1 MYGPQLL
8 TSRGGPPYRASNNET
23 PQLFE
28 HRQPSKFFA
37 SKCISFGPSKSKGT
51 SEKPEGEVFFCRF
64 CCTFLSPNDWNPE
77 ICLDLESLIMTEITV
92 VTKDFWNGNKPS
104 FQWGWV
110 PAFQGFSIQKKQ
122 SETTAYLAT
131 LCDLL
136 GMVIY
141 MWPFNLVAS
150 N

>member
-51 SEKPEGEVFFCRF
+51 SEKPEGEVFF
-64 CCTFLSPNDWNPE
+64 LSFFW
-77 ICLDLESLIMTEITV
+77 SVFYHQMTEI
-92 VTKDFWNGNKPS
+92 KSWN
-104 FQWGWV
+104 
-110 PAFQGFSIQKKQ
+110 
-122 SETTAYLAT
+122 
-131 LCDLL
+131 LL
-136 GMVIY
+136 
-141 MWPFNLVAS
+141 S
-150 N
+150 